1 MTPLPQSARP
11 ARRRARRT
19 ALAAVVAALLTG
31 AAACSAEPAGPEL
44 SVRDAFVPEPVS
56 EAVAGGFLVL
66 ENTGDEDDALVGA
79 VSEMAEKVELHETVE
94 NSMRP
99 VDSLPVP
106 AGGSLELARGGNHL
120 MLHGLDRKPVEGDTV
135 PVALEF
141 EKSGTLTID
150 IPVASATHTGR

>member
-1 MTPLPQSARP
+1 MTPLPRATG
-11 ARRRARRT
+11 RRRVAIRRA
-19 ALAAVVAALLTG
+19 ALAVAAAGLLAG
-31 AAACSAEPAGPEL
+31 ATACSSEPDGPEL
-44 SVRDAFVPEPVS
+44 SVSGAFVPEPVS

-66 ENTGDEDDALVGA
+66 ENTGGEDDALVGA

-99 VDSLPVP
+99 VDSLAVP

-120 MLHGLDRKPVEGDTV
+120 MLHGLTHKPVEGDTV
-135 PVALEF
+135 PIELTF

-150 IPVASATHTGR
+150 VPVASATHTGR